1 MIGAYLYLTACSI
14 KNRIRRRLRRLREP
28 RYFIG
33 TIVGA
38 AYLYFMVFRRGVR
51 RTRVPAGVPDSVLQ
65 VVAGPLQF
73 VGSLVL
79 LVVALAAWVVPGVGR
94 SLTFSRAE
102 VQFLFT
108 APVTRRALLHYKVL
122 RSQLGILFG
131 SAVAT
136 VLIRPGSFAR
146 GWTFLA
152 GLWLMLVV
160 LRLHLMGVALSRR
173 SLAQHGA
180 IGLLR
185 QWLPASIVA
194 AVAGIL
200 AVTVALDWT
209 RLAGL
214 ADGEAVFAELRRLGS
229 TGAAGVVLSP
239 FRALVRLPLSA
250 SVAEFWQ
257 GLPPVLALLVLNYVW
272 VLRSDAAFEE
282 ASAAH
287 AERAATQRPA
297 APTVSK
303 NAGAQPF
310 ILSPVGRPEVA
321 ILWKNL
327 ILLGRYAS
335 ARTLLRILPIVIV
348 VGILAKNWGGG
359 VGVAAVVATLC
370 IPLAIFTVL
379 LGPQMLRN
387 DLRQDLGNFALLKT
401 WPLSGPA
408 LVRGSV
414 LAPTMVLSA
423 VSWGI
428 ILLAAVVAPNLPFVA
443 GTTADLVLNR
453 ASYAAGGALVAPAV
467 ILSQTV
473 IHNAL
478 AVLFPAWVAV
488 GASRAR
494 GIDAMGQR
502 LLMLGGIMLTLAV
515 SIVPGAL
522 LGGAIV
528 LAGRWLLGTTLV
540 ILPAAA
546 FAAVIIGECWVATEI
561 IGRVLARTDI
571 TAIDAAE

>member
-1 MIGAYLYLTACSI
+1 MVGAYLYLWACSI
-14 KNRIRRRLRRLREP
+14 KNRVRRRFRRLREP

-33 TIVGA
+33 TLVGA
-38 AYLYFMVFRRGVR
+38 AYLYFMVFRQTPR
-51 RTRVPAGVPDSVLQ
+51 RSRISTGVPESVLQ
-65 VVAGPLQF
+65 VIAGPLQF
-73 VGSLVL
+73 IGSVVL

-108 APVTRRALLHYKVL
+108 APVTRRALLHYKLL

-131 SAVAT
+131 SVIAT
-136 VLIRPGSFAR
+136 VLLRPGSFAR
-146 GWTFLA
+146 GWTIVA

-173 SLAQHGA
+173 SLAQHGGS
-180 IGLLR
+180 GLLR
-185 QWLPASIVA
+185 QWVPATIVVGVSGVLA
-194 AVAGIL
+194 A
-200 AVTVALDWT
+200 TVALDWP
-209 RLAGL
+209 RLASL

-229 TGAAGVVLSP
+229 TGAAGAVLAP

-257 GLPPVLALLVLNYVW
+257 ALPPVLALLALNYAW

-287 AERAATQRPA
+287 AEQAATRQPA
-297 APTVSK
+297 VPRVGK
-303 NAGAQPF
+303 NAGVQPF
-310 ILSPVGRPEVA
+310 VLSPVGRPEMA

-327 ILLGRYAS
+327 IQLGRFAS
-335 ARTLLRILPIVIV
+335 ARTLLRVLPLVIV
-348 VGILAKNWGGG
+348 LGLFAKNAGGG
-359 VGVAAVVATLC
+359 GGIAAFVATLC
-370 IPLAIFTVL
+370 IPVAMFTVL

-387 DLRQDLGNFALLKT
+387 DLRQDLGNLAQLKT
-401 WPLSGPA
+401 WPVSGPA

-414 LAPTMVLSA
+414 LGPTVVLSV
-423 VSWGI
+423 VSWGL
-428 ILLAAVVAPNLPFVA
+428 ILLAAVVARRLTFEA
-443 GTTADLVLNR
+443 GAISDVILDR
-453 ASYAAGGALVAPAV
+453 ASYAVAAALVAPAV

-478 AVLFPAWVAV
+478 AVLFPAWVAI

-502 LLMLGGIMLTLAV
+502 LLMLGGIMLTLAFSV
-515 SIVPGAL
+515 VPGAL

-528 LAGRWLLGTTLV
+528 LAGRWLFDTTFG

-546 FAAVIIGECWVATEI
+546 FATIVVGECWVATEI

>member
-1 MIGAYLYLTACSI
+1 MVGAYLYLSACSI
-14 KNRIRRRLRRLREP
+14 KNRVRRRLRRLREP
-28 RYFIG
+28 RYLIG
-33 TIVGA
+33 TLVGA
-38 AYLYFMVFRRGVR
+38 AYLYFIMFRQTPR
-51 RTRVPAGVPDSVLQ
+51 RSRMSTGVPESVVQ
-65 VVAGPLQF
+65 VIAGPLQF
-73 VGSLVL
+73 IGSVVL

-108 APVTRRALLHYKVL
+108 APVTRRALLHYKLL

-131 SAVAT
+131 SVIAT
-136 VLIRPGSFAR
+136 VLLRPGSFAR
-146 GWTFLA
+146 GWTMVA

-160 LRLHLMGVALSRR
+160 IRLHLMGVALSRR
-173 SLAQHGA
+173 SLAQHGGS
-180 IGLLR
+180 GLLR
-185 QWLPASIVA
+185 QWLPASIVVGVSGVLA
-194 AVAGIL
+194 A
-200 AVTVALDWT
+200 TVAMDWP
-209 RLAGL
+209 RLVSL

-229 TGAAGVVLSP
+229 TGAAGVVLAP

-250 SVAEFWQ
+250 STAEFWQ
-257 GLPPVLALLVLNYVW
+257 ALPPVLALLALNYAW

-287 AERAATQRPA
+287 AEQAATRQPA
-297 APTVSK
+297 VPRVGK

-310 ILSPVGRPEVA
+310 VLSPVGRPELA

-327 ILLGRYAS
+327 IQLGRFAS
-335 ARTLLRILPIVIV
+335 ARTMLRVLPLVIV
-348 VGILAKNWGGG
+348 LGLFAKTAGGG
-359 VGVAAVVATLC
+359 GGIAAFVATLC
-370 IPLAIFTVL
+370 IPVTIFTVL

-387 DLRQDLGNFALLKT
+387 DLRQDLGNLAQLKT
-401 WPLSGPA
+401 WPVSGPA

-414 LAPTMVLSA
+414 LGPTVVLSV
-423 VSWGI
+423 VSWAL
-428 ILLAAVVAPNLPFVA
+428 ILLAAVVARRLTFEA
-443 GTTADLVLNR
+443 GTMVDLILNR
-453 ASYAAGGALVAPAV
+453 ASYATGAALVAPAV

-502 LLMLGGIMLTLAV
+502 LLMLGGIMLTLAFSV
-515 SIVPGAL
+515 IPGAL

-528 LAGRWLLGTTLV
+528 LAGRWLFDTTLV

-546 FAAVIIGECWVATEI
+546 FAAIVIGECWVATEI